1 MQTKTWKKERD
12 LLEEAYGSITETDH
26 STRRAAQTD
35 EENFED
41 DRKAA
46 GLKAQGKQMEDD
58 LKEEEG
64 EKKVTG
70 EANDTVELAMSDR
83 PAADEELPA
92 PGEQPSDGMSDLD
105 KDVQSLIGLIA
116 NPPPEEE
123 LVRLGYEGRLSEYI
137 TMLQKHV
144 DAAQS
149 KLDLR
154 KPKEVPSS

>member
-12 LLEEAYGSITETDH
+12 LLEEAYGSITETNH
-26 STRRAAQTD
+26 STRRAGQPD
-35 EENFED
+35 KKNFED

-70 EANDTVELAMSDR
+70 EASDTIELAMSDR
-83 PAADEELPA
+83 PAADEELPM

-105 KDVQSLIGLIA
+105 KDVQDLINLIA
-116 NPPPEEE
+116 DPPPEEE
-123 LVRLGYEGRLSEYI
+123 LARLGYEGRLSEYVA
-137 TMLQKHV
+137 MLQKKV
-144 DAAQS
+144 DAAQA
-149 KLDLR
+149 KLDLQ
-154 KPKEVPSS
+154 KPAEETGS

>member
-70 EANDTVELAMSDR
+70 EASDTIELAMSDR
-83 PAADEELPA
+83 PAADEELPE
-92 PGEQPSDGMSDLD
+92 PGEVAFDREPDEVDSEIE
-105 KDVQSLIGLIA
+105 SLKNLIL
-116 NPPPEEE
+116 NPPADKIEEYAQAGQ
-123 LVRLGYEGRLSEYI
+123 LHVYI
-137 TMLQKHV
+137 DMLKAKL
-144 DAAQS
+144 DAAEKVKTMIRGES
-149 KLDLR
+149 
-154 KPKEVPSS
+154 E